1 MLKRVLLAYAR
12 WNKSIG
18 YCQGFNMLAAIVLE
32 VMEKAESDALKVMI
46 FMIEG
51 ILPENY
57 FSSNLR
63 GLSVDMA
70 VFRDLMKLRLPK
82 LSKHLDDLQ
91 NDANDGVSRK
101 FLFTFF
107 RVSRQRKQARAI
119 PFVYV
124 FLVSSSKRGSV
135 ASEIITI
142 KAETAKIRKLAYVIM

>member
-18 YCQGFNMLAAIVLE
+18 YCQGFNMLAAIILE

-57 FSSNLR
+57 FSANLK

-91 NDANDGVSRK
+91 NDANDGCSRK
-101 FLFTFF
+101 LFSLKMQRMLWNLRLGAFARMGF
-107 RVSRQRKQARAI
+107 RMLL
-119 PFVYV
+119 YC
-124 FLVSSSKRGSV
+124 
-135 ASEIITI
+135 
-142 KAETAKIRKLAYVIM
+142 

>member
-1 MLKRVLLAYAR
+1 
-12 WNKSIG
+12 
-18 YCQGFNMLAAIVLE
+18 MLAAIILE

-63 GLSVDMA
+63 GLSVDMV

-91 NDANDGVSRK
+91 NDANDGCSRK
-101 FLFTFF
+101 HY
-107 RVSRQRKQARAI
+107 RKHLVI
-119 PFVYV
+119 KGGV
-124 FLVSSSKRGSV
+124 FSKVKIQIQTGRTKCSNNNVQIFAPDIFSAVKKVLVSF
-135 ASEIITI
+135 EI
-142 KAETAKIRKLAYVIM
+142 VFVCS

>member
-1 MLKRVLLAYAR
+1 MFCGEDAHANQLMLKRVLLAYAR

-18 YCQGFNMLAAIVLE
+18 YCQGFNMLAAIILE

-70 VFRDLMKLRLPK
+70 VFRDLMKLRLPG

-91 NDANDGVSRK
+91 NDANDGCSRK
-101 FLFTFF
+101 F
-107 RVSRQRKQARAI
+107 SC
-119 PFVYV
+119 P
-124 FLVSSSKRGSV
+124 
-135 ASEIITI
+135 
-142 KAETAKIRKLAYVIM
+142 

>member
-1 MLKRVLLAYAR
+1 
-12 WNKSIG
+12 
-18 YCQGFNMLAAIVLE
+18 MLAAIILE

-91 NDANDGVSRK
+91 NEANDGCSRK
-101 FLFTFF
+101 WC
-107 RVSRQRKQARAI
+107 SKII
-119 PFVYV
+119 PIFPLRNVD
-124 FLVSSSKRGSV
+124 
-135 ASEIITI
+135 ASLEFSISN
-142 KAETAKIRKLAYVIM
+142 EGCFCG

>member
-1 MLKRVLLAYAR
+1 
-12 WNKSIG
+12 
-18 YCQGFNMLAAIVLE
+18 MLAAIILE

-107 RVSRQRKQARAI
+107 SRQLKRARVSGVKNHNN
-119 PFVYV
+119 
-124 FLVSSSKRGSV
+124 KSV
-135 ASEIITI
+135 NGEN
-142 KAETAKIRKLAYVIM
+142 

>member
-1 MLKRVLLAYAR
+1 
-12 WNKSIG
+12 
-18 YCQGFNMLAAIVLE
+18 MLAAIILE

-101 FLFTFF
+101 FSFTFF
-107 RVSRQRKQARAI
+107 RVSASLASAGHLFTFFASAQARADQWRQK
-119 PFVYV
+119 
-124 FLVSSSKRGSV
+124 S
-135 ASEIITI
+135 
-142 KAETAKIRKLAYVIM
+142 

>member
-1 MLKRVLLAYAR
+1 
-12 WNKSIG
+12 
-18 YCQGFNMLAAIVLE
+18 MLAAIIFE

-91 NDANDGVSRK
+91 NDANDGCSRK
-101 FLFTFF
+101 YFP
-107 RVSRQRKQARAI
+107 SRI
-119 PFVYV
+119 
-124 FLVSSSKRGSV
+124 
-135 ASEIITI
+135 
-142 KAETAKIRKLAYVIM
+142 

>member
-1 MLKRVLLAYAR
+1 
-12 WNKSIG
+12 
-18 YCQGFNMLAAIVLE
+18 MLAAIILE

-101 FLFTFF
+101 FSFTFF
-107 RVSRQRKQARAI
+107 RVSASLASAGHLFTFFASAQARAGQWRQK
-119 PFVYV
+119 
-124 FLVSSSKRGSV
+124 S
-135 ASEIITI
+135 
-142 KAETAKIRKLAYVIM
+142 